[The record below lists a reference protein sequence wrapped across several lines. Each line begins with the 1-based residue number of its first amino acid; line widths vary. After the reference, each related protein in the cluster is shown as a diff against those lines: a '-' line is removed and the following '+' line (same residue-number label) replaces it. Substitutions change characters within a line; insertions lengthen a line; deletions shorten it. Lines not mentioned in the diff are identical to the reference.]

1 MKSFG
6 CKRTE
11 PVIHSRANSRSVPPL
26 RGGRPDLS
34 PGRLTSRLVG
44 RRPQAPGGGSTRPLR
59 FGAAVS
65 APNPGGPGRLARR
78 QEPSTR
84 PRRRRGPSVGDEF
97 RATFR
102 PVLKHG
108 PRSLTCTR
116 VNGARGRATVRPHRK
131 NHVWRNESDS
141 RRASARRTDDGQ
153 ATEPTGVHSAPVRSP
168 GASPPGRLRPAGGAP
183 LAYTLVPERW

>member
-11 PVIHSRANSRSVPPL
+11 PVIHIRADSRSVPRSLGAPA
-26 RGGRPDLS
+26 GFS
-34 PGRLTSRLVG
+34 PGPVTSRLVG
-44 RRPQAPGGGSTRPLR
+44 RRSQAPGGGSSRGGRVL
-59 FGAAVS
+59 AVVPR
-65 APNPGGPGRLARR
+65 PNPGGPGRLARR

-84 PRRRRGPSVGDEF
+84 PANAGPSVGDEF

-116 VNGARGRATVRPHRK
+116 VNGARGPRGGRARKTTFGAMKVIYGVGPRPGARTTARQPNPPGFTV
-131 NHVWRNESDS
+131 
-141 RRASARRTDDGQ
+141 
-153 ATEPTGVHSAPVRSP
+153 APVRSP
-168 GASPPGRLRPAGGAP
+168 GAYPPGRLRPAGCAP